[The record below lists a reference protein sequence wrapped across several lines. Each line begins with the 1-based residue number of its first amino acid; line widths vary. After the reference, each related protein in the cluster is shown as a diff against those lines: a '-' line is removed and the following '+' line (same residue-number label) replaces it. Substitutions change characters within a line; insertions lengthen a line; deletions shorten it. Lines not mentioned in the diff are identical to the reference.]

1 MRGQPSGNGRGS
13 GSRRIIP
20 ARAGPTWVI
29 TVAAS
34 VLPDHP
40 RSCGAN
46 ATRSRACPRTARII
60 PARAG
65 PTNPQHPESC
75 LEKSPDHPRSCGAN
89 SGEVNGAFPDSGSS
103 PLVRGQRCSVGPL
116 LRLARIIP
124 ARAGPTCIIYG
135 VSHDTPD
142 HPRSCGANI
151 AFPHSKPGVF
161 GSSPLVRGQLSVE
174 FSTQG
179 RLRIIPARAGPTCS
193 SILYAVTTSDH
204 PRSCGANCPTGRH
217 TLPAAGSSPLVR
229 GQRAVNGALPANFRI
244 IPARAG
250 PTRDPFVFSLP
261 IRDHPRSCG
270 ANAQPV
276 GTYGGDNGSSPLV
289 RGQLVDVFG
298 KVGIFRIIPARAGP
312 THFFITDVR
321 AEADHPRSCG
331 ANDVFHAGFQH
342 VCGSSPL
349 VRGQRCI
356 PRRFSTR
363 LRIIPARAGPTSA
376 KFRAM

>member
-229 GQRAVNGALPANFRI
+229 GQREVNGALPANFRI

-250 PTRDPFVFSLP
+250 PTP
-261 IRDHPRSCG
+261 
-270 ANAQPV
+270 
-276 GTYGGDNGSSPLV
+276 
-289 RGQLVDVFG
+289 
-298 KVGIFRIIPARAGP
+298 
-312 THFFITDVR
+312 FFITDVR

-349 VRGQRCI
+349 VRGQLLQNSAPCKQR
-356 PRRFSTR
+356 
-363 LRIIPARAGPTSA
+363 RIIPARAGPTA
-376 KFRAM
+376 G

>member
-161 GSSPLVRGQLSVE
+161 GSSPLVRGQPLMRRPPDL
-174 FSTQG
+174 QI
-179 RLRIIPARAGPTCS
+179 RIIPARAGPTFGIRFIS
-193 SILYAVTTSDH
+193 RWAADH
-204 PRSCGANCPTGRH
+204 PRSCGANLTYAVVYFTPN
-217 TLPAAGSSPLVR
+217 GSSPLVR
-229 GQRAVNGALPANFRI
+229 GQRMHMDMSAIATRI

-250 PTRDPFVFSLP
+250 PTAP
-261 IRDHPRSCG
+261 
-270 ANAQPV
+270 
-276 GTYGGDNGSSPLV
+276 
-289 RGQLVDVFG
+289 
-298 KVGIFRIIPARAGP
+298 
-312 THFFITDVR
+312 
-321 AEADHPRSCG
+321 
-331 ANDVFHAGFQH
+331 
-342 VCGSSPL
+342 
-349 VRGQRCI
+349 
-356 PRRFSTR
+356 
-363 LRIIPARAGPTSA
+363 
-376 KFRAM
+376 

>member
-1 MRGQPSGNGRGS
+1 MRGQLDFFLGGLVRS
-13 GSRRIIP
+13 RIIP
-20 ARAGPTWVI
+20 ARAGPTKI
-29 TVAAS
+29 TS
-34 VLPDHP
+34 LDDTQKSDHP

-46 ATRSRACPRTARII
+46 CRLSNCSPWAGGSSPLVRGQLNDPDGAGYQKRII

-65 PTNPQHPESC
+65 PTDERIPDPYASA
-75 LEKSPDHPRSCGAN
+75 DHPRSCGAN

-229 GQRAVNGALPANFRI
+229 GQREVNGALPANFRI

-270 ANAQPV
+270 AN
-276 GTYGGDNGSSPLV
+276 THLV
-289 RGQLVDVFG
+289 AS
-298 KVGIFRIIPARAGP
+298 FRRK
-312 THFFITDVR
+312 
-321 AEADHPRSCG
+321 
-331 ANDVFHAGFQH
+331 
-342 VCGSSPL
+342 CGSSPL
-349 VRGQRCI
+349 VRGQRK
-356 PRRFSTR
+356 TR
-363 LRIIPARAGPTSA
+363 VPTAVISRIIPARAGPT
-376 KFRAM
+376 

>member
-1 MRGQPSGNGRGS
+1 MRGQRNAFASL
-13 GSRRIIP
+13 P
-20 ARAGPTWVI
+20 ADCK
-29 TVAAS
+29 
-34 VLPDHP
+34 DHP

-46 ATRSRACPRTARII
+46 QSTASRK
-60 PARAG
+60 
-65 PTNPQHPESC
+65 
-75 LEKSPDHPRSCGAN
+75 L
-89 SGEVNGAFPDSGSS
+89 SGEIPGSS
-103 PLVRGQRCSVGPL
+103 PLVRGQ
-116 LRLARIIP
+116 LRRGEWGLPRQRIIP

-229 GQRAVNGALPANFRI
+229 GQREVNGALPANFRI

-270 ANAQPV
+270 ANTHLVASFRRKC
-276 GTYGGDNGSSPLV
+276 GSSPLV
-289 RGQLVDVFG
+289 RGQLTSLSYPVLRQ
-298 KVGIFRIIPARAGP
+298 RIIPARAGP
-312 THFFITDVR
+312 TFGIRFISR
-321 AEADHPRSCG
+321 WAADHPRSCG
-331 ANDVFHAGFQH
+331 ANSASDTFSATLA
-342 VCGSSPL
+342 GSSPL
-349 VRGQRCI
+349 VRGQPGFEGLI
-356 PRRFSTR
+356 H
-363 LRIIPARAGPTSA
+363 
-376 KFRAM
+376 